1 MSLLWLIIP
10 AWPARQAPEDMIFG
24 PVSWREMMTS
34 IVEMTLLASVLGAV
48 TLRSSLLPETW
59 KRPHEKSKKYSRTS
73 AELLLVAIH
82 NSLVVVLSLISYY
95 AAPTHQSRDWWALRA
110 FAFEIGY
117 EVFDTVHTNRR
128 LSPDALIHH
137 ICSPVAI
144 ATSAFTK
151 SDIRLLLHLAV
162 CMDVSGAWLAGCK
175 LVSRH
180 WKVDSA
186 GSTRKSAR
194 YYRWMLAVYLPCRV
208 VFPIYDIALIVMQLC
223 YLESPFGTW
232 SLPPDWTR
240 PYIWSMAVLM
250 AFNCYFC
257 WILVKKSFPSRF
269 PRVTSSRG
277 AGGYEVPLRDR
288 LVSAYDTTED
298 SGEYTIIQPTLGG
311 GRAV

>member
-1 MSLLWLIIP
+1 MSLLWLLIP

-24 PVSWREMMTS
+24 PVSWREMITS
-34 IVEMTLLASVLGAV
+34 IVEMTLLASVLGV
-48 TLRSSLLPETW
+48 VILRSSILPETW
-59 KRPHEKSKKYSRTS
+59 KKPHEKSKKYSRTS

-144 ATSAFTK
+144 ITSAFTK

-186 GSTRKSAR
+186 RSARKSAH
-194 YYRWMLAVYLPCRV
+194 YYRWMLAV
-208 VFPIYDIALIVMQLC
+208 DA
-223 YLESPFGTW
+223 
-232 SLPPDWTR
+232 
-240 PYIWSMAVLM
+240 AVLPREPLRHVVPTSRLDQTVH
-250 AFNCYFC
+250 
-257 WILVKKSFPSRF
+257 LVNGRAHGLQLLLLLDSREEVLPKSV

-298 SGEYTIIQPTLGG
+298 SEEYTIIQPTLGG